1 MKTLFR
7 WLGRVLLVLLLAVVL
22 FVSTNWYHFKHFS
35 PIISSY
41 SAKMMCSCM
50 FVSGHDEDY
59 CRNYARQYVPIQKA
73 NFDKTTKTVTVKGFW
88 QVNKAQFV
96 NRRFGCA
103 LQPYHR

>member
-7 WLGRVLLVLLLAVVL
+7 WLGRILLVLLLAVVL
-22 FVSTNWYHFKHFS
+22 FVSTNWYHFKHFP

-50 FVSGHDEDY
+50 FVSGHEEEY

-73 NFDKTTKTVTVKGFW
+73 TFDKKTKTVTVKGFW
-88 QVNKAQFV
+88 RVNKAKFV

-103 LQPYHR
+103 LQPYNG